1 MSVPGIGVVSVL
13 AYVST
18 TEDPARFA
26 RSRTASAAQ
35 VSRSIGRSTNKAGR
49 RSETI
54 GIHPDGSA
62 DVRVARRGEGAGQL
76 QGRPLGPLW
85 TLQRLCFGP
94 NVAAAHADRGENHH
108 SGPATTT
115 AASKGQL
122 TEKAQLENA
131 PGGIDVPKCG
141 S

>member
-76 QGRPLGPLW
+76 QGRPLGRVHCTRAHCGHCSACASDQMLRRHTP
-85 TLQRLCFGP
+85 TAERTIIPVQRQQQQQ
-94 NVAAAHADRGENHH
+94 A
-108 SGPATTT
+108 
-115 AASKGQL
+115 KG
-122 TEKAQLENA
+122 
-131 PGGIDVPKCG
+131 